1 MTDLLDERRPVGPRG
16 LPLPRL
22 GLGTAP
28 LGNLYRAVDDDTAR
42 GVLDTA
48 WDLGVR
54 HFDTAPHY
62 GLGLAERRL
71 GAALAGRPRD
81 EVVVSTKVGRLLRPN
96 PHPTGSDLAHVFEV
110 PDDLTRVRDYS
121 ADGVRRS
128 LEESLER
135 MGLDRVDVVYVHDPD
150 DHLDQAVAEA
160 VPALAAL
167 RDEGVVGAVGAGMNQ
182 GPALERIVRESD
194 VDVVMLAGRWT
205 LLDRSGLPLLE
216 TCAER
221 GVAVVAAAPY
231 NSGILAT
238 DTPPADAHF
247 DYGPAGPQLVARAH
261 ELAALAAA
269 HGTRLPHAALHFPPR
284 HPSVAAVVAGAADPD
299 QVRALVEGARATV
312 PPAFWAAADPTD
324 PRPTARTGDP
334 S

>member
-1 MTDLLDERRPVGPRG
+1 MTDLLEQRRPVGPRG
-16 LPLPRL
+16 LLLPRL

-42 GVLDTA
+42 AVLDTA

-81 EVVVSTKVGRLLRPN
+81 QVVVSTKVGRLLRPN
-96 PHPTGSDLAHVFEV
+96 PHPSGSDLAHVFDV
-110 PDDLTRVRDYS
+110 PDDLLRVRDYS

-135 MGLDRVDVVYVHDPD
+135 LGLDRVDVVYVHDPD
-150 DHLDQAVAEA
+150 DHLDQAIAEA

-182 GPALERIVRESD
+182 WPALRRVVRESD

-216 TCAER
+216 SCAER

-238 DTPPADAHF
+238 DHPRADAPF
-247 DYGPAGPQLVARAH
+247 DYGPAGPELVARAQ

-269 HGTRLPHAALHFPPR
+269 HGTRLPYAALQFPPR
-284 HPSVAAVVAGAADPD
+284 HPSVAAVVAGAADER
-299 QVRALVEGARATV
+299 QVAALAEGARATV
-312 PPAFWAAADPTD
+312 PPAFWDAVTDTPDPTGET
-324 PRPTARTGDP
+324 R
-334 S
+334 